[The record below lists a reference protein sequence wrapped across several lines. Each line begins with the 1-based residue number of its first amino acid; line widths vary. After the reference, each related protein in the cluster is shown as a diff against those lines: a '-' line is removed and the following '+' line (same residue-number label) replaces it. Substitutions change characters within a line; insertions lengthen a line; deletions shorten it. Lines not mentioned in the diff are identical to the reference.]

1 MSAHTSPAQPA
12 SAFVTL
18 AWLLLLAAG
27 VLALKWPAFTQYV
40 EQRHHLF
47 SLSQLELPSIHLPGE
62 IREFLAAQDREI
74 VARQNALFF
83 AVDRKNTPIS
93 IQPPPPPIA
102 EKQTLSE
109 PDKPTATPISLKA
122 GNKVLFCGDSLMQGL
137 ATQLN
142 QALKKHKIAYKDLS
156 RQSTGLAYPSFFDW
170 PKTIREE
177 IAAGNA
183 ALVVIFLGANDAW
196 DMVQGGRFVRFNSD
210 EWRTIYR
217 ERVASIAQMT
227 QQAEVRL
234 IWIGLPP
241 MENKRLSNKAPILN
255 ALYEEVTRD
264 YAHTLFL
271 PASATLTED
280 GVNYTLYKRSPEG
293 VNQRLRADDGIHLAP
308 TGSRLLA
315 EDIWRHVQ
323 FE

>member
-12 SAFVTL
+12 SACATL

-47 SLSQLELPSIHLPGE
+47 SLSQLELPSIHLPSE
-62 IREFLAAQDREI
+62 IHEFLAAQDREI
-74 VARQNALFF
+74 VTRQNALFF
-83 AVDRKNTPIS
+83 AVDRKNAPIS
-93 IQPPPPPIA
+93 IQPPLIA
-102 EKQTLSE
+102 ETASPSAAE
-109 PDKPTATPISLKA
+109 KPTTTPITLQA
-122 GNKVLFCGDSLMQGL
+122 GSKVLFCGDSLMQGL
-137 ATQLN
+137 AIHLN
-142 QALKKHKIAYKDLS
+142 QALKKRKIAYKDLS

-183 ALVVIFLGANDAW
+183 TLVVIFLGANDAW
-196 DMVQGGRFVRFNSD
+196 DMVQRGRFVRFNSE

-217 ERVASIAQMT
+217 ERVASIARMSQE
-227 QQAEVRL
+227 AGIRL

-241 MENKRLSNKAPILN
+241 MEDKRLSNKAPILN

-264 YAHTLFL
+264 YSNTLFL

-280 GVNYTLYKRSPEG
+280 GVSYTLYKRSPEG

>member
-12 SAFVTL
+12 SAFATL

-47 SLSQLELPSIHLPGE
+47 SLSQLELPSIHLPSE

-83 AVDRKNTPIS
+83 AVDRKNAPIS
-93 IQPPPPPIA
+93 IQPPLIA
-102 EKQTLSE
+102 ETASPSAAE
-109 PDKPTATPISLKA
+109 KPTATPITLQA
-122 GNKVLFCGDSLMQGL
+122 GSKVLFCGDSLMQGL
-137 ATQLN
+137 AIHLN
-142 QALKKHKIAYKDLS
+142 QALKKRKIAYKDLS

-183 ALVVIFLGANDAW
+183 TLVVIFLGANDAW
-196 DMVQGGRFVRFNSD
+196 DMVQRGRFVRFNSE

-217 ERVASIAQMT
+217 ERVASIARMSQE
-227 QQAEVRL
+227 AGIRL

-241 MENKRLSNKAPILN
+241 MEDKRLSNKAPILN

-264 YAHTLFL
+264 YSNTLFL

-280 GVNYTLYKRSPEG
+280 GVSYTLYKRSPEG

>member
-12 SAFVTL
+12 SAFATL

-83 AVDRKNTPIS
+83 AVDRKNAPIS
-93 IQPPPPPIA
+93 IQPPLIA
-102 EKQTLSE
+102 ETASPSAAE
-109 PDKPTATPISLKA
+109 KPTATPITLQA
-122 GNKVLFCGDSLMQGL
+122 GSKVLFCGDSLMQGL
-137 ATQLN
+137 AIHLN
-142 QALKKHKIAYKDLS
+142 QALKKRKIAYKDLS

-183 ALVVIFLGANDAW
+183 TLVVIFLGANDAW
-196 DMVQGGRFVRFNSD
+196 DMVQRGRFVRFNSE

-217 ERVASIAQMT
+217 ERVASIARMSQE
-227 QQAEVRL
+227 AGIRL

-241 MENKRLSNKAPILN
+241 MEDKRLSNKAPILN

-264 YAHTLFL
+264 YSNTLFL

-280 GVNYTLYKRSPEG
+280 GVSYTLYKRSPEG

>member
-12 SAFVTL
+12 SAFATL

-83 AVDRKNTPIS
+83 AVDRKNAPIS
-93 IQPPPPPIA
+93 IQPPLIA
-102 EKQTLSE
+102 ETASPSAAE
-109 PDKPTATPISLKA
+109 KPTATPITLQA
-122 GNKVLFCGDSLMQGL
+122 GSKVLFCGDSLMQGL
-137 ATQLN
+137 AIHLN
-142 QALKKHKIAYKDLS
+142 QALKKRKIAYKDLS

-183 ALVVIFLGANDAW
+183 TLVVIFLGANDAW
-196 DMVQGGRFVRFNSD
+196 DMVQRGRFVRFNSE

-217 ERVASIAQMT
+217 ERVASIARMSQE
-227 QQAEVRL
+227 AGIRL

-241 MENKRLSNKAPILN
+241 MEDKRLSNKAPILN

-264 YAHTLFL
+264 YSNTLFL

-280 GVNYTLYKRSPEG
+280 GVSYTLYKRSPKG

>member
-12 SAFVTL
+12 SAFATL

-47 SLSQLELPSIHLPGE
+47 SLSQLELPSIHLPDE
-62 IREFLAAQDREI
+62 FREFLAAQDREI

-93 IQPPPPPIA
+93 IQPPLIA
-102 EKQTLSE
+102 ETAS
-109 PDKPTATPISLKA
+109 PSAADKPTATPITLQA
-122 GNKVLFCGDSLMQGL
+122 GSKVLFCGDSLMQGL
-137 ATQLN
+137 AIHLN
-142 QALKKHKIAYKDLS
+142 QALKKRKIAYKDLS

-183 ALVVIFLGANDAW
+183 TLVVIFLGANDAW
-196 DMVQGGRFVRFNSD
+196 DMVQRGRFVRFNSE

-217 ERVASIAQMT
+217 ERVASIARMSQEAGT
-227 QQAEVRL
+227 RL

-241 MENKRLSNKAPILN
+241 MEDKRLSNKAPILN

-264 YAHTLFL
+264 YSNTLFL

-280 GVNYTLYKRSPEG
+280 GVSYTLYKRSPEG